1 MPVVDD
7 APVYATAEPIGP
19 QRDPSAPEPP
29 RVVPAPLTPE
39 TEPGRDEARAAFVA
53 DATAGADGGAD
64 GPRVVREPTPDAPA
78 SAVYPAR
85 QVADLLTQ
93 LLDVSAQGLGP
104 RFVGGSRELWTLAP
118 TEREQVAVAATPVID
133 AYGLTQ
139 LSPEWALVAV
149 LVAVYGP
156 RAASAMA
163 ARDGDGST
171 S

>member
-1 MPVVDD
+1 VPVVDD
-7 APVYATAEPIGP
+7 APVDATAEPIGP
-19 QRDPSAPEPP
+19 RRDPSATEPP
-29 RVVPAPLTPE
+29 RAVPAPLSPE

-53 DATAGADGGAD
+53 DATGADGSAD
-64 GPRVVREPTPDAPA
+64 GPRVVSGPTPDAPA
-78 SAVYPAR
+78 TAVYPAR

-93 LLDVSAQGLGP
+93 LLDVTAQGLGP
-104 RFVGGSRELWTLAP
+104 RFVGGTRATWALRDV
-118 TEREQVAVAATPVID
+118 EREQVAVAATPVID

-163 ARDGDGST
+163 ARDGDGASA
-171 S
+171 

>member
-7 APVYATAEPIGP
+7 VVEAVAEPVGP
-19 QRDPSAPEPP
+19 QRVPSAPEPP
-29 RVVPAPLTPE
+29 RAVPEPLEPD

-53 DATAGADGGAD
+53 DAEADADSGD

-78 SAVYPAR
+78 TAVYPAR

-93 LLDVSAQGLGP
+93 LMDVTAQGLGP
-104 RFVGGSRELWTLAP
+104 RFLGGTRELWALSGG
-118 TEREQVAVAATPVID
+118 EREQVAVAATPVVE
-133 AYGLTQ
+133 AYGLTR
-139 LSPEWALVAV
+139 LSPEWTLVAV

-156 RAASAMA
+156 RAAA
-163 ARDGDGST
+163 ALAERDSGST

>member
-1 MPVVDD
+1 VD
-7 APVYATAEPIGP
+7 ATAEPIGP
-19 QRDPSAPEPP
+19 RRDPSAPEPP
-29 RVVPAPLTPE
+29 RAVPEPLSPE

-53 DATAGADGGAD
+53 DATGASGDAD
-64 GPRVVREPTPDAPA
+64 GPRVVSGPTPDAPA
-78 SAVYPAR
+78 TAVYPAR

-104 RFVGGSRELWTLAP
+104 RFVGGSRDLWALAP

-156 RAASAMA
+156 RAAAAMA
-163 ARDGDGST
+163 GHDGGSAT
-171 S
+171 